1 MPTLLPDQVIGA
13 KYRIV
18 RLLGAGG
25 MGAVYEVHQMDIG
38 RRAALKLLTLDVQ
51 AQPGYFQRFVNE
63 ARSVNQ
69 ISHPGVVQ
77 VYDFGIDSGQPWLV
91 MEYLAGDSLA
101 DLIRTALGQPGR
113 ALGMDGY
120 WIIGELASALDA
132 AHSKGIVHRDL
143 KPANVMIV
151 PDPHSPTGQRV
162 KLLDF
167 GVAKLRDGDPLTK
180 SGSILGT
187 PLYMALEQFKNSA
200 DVDGKADVF
209 ALGVIA
215 YQVLTGRLPHYGA
228 THYEIMGSRLMN
240 PIKPLAQLAPELPA
254 AVSSLV
260 MAMLEKEPAE
270 RPEMATVDL
279 EVRRTLGLPPPRA
292 SGFHDLVAASL
303 AAPRDMKPVGQTSDD
318 EQPPTVDAP
327 HGTLD
332 LMQAQPLTP
341 SGEKAAGELSPRGV
355 PVPISLSSLPSVPVQ
370 IPALRAAPSDRTS
383 AGAPEVLVA
392 AALASPSSPTAPDRP
407 RRAPRF
413 LIGVALALGAA
424 VIGTGSTL
432 WWRMSHPPV
441 APMIAK
447 PAPAATPAPV
457 SPSKVPPA
465 EPPREGA
472 LVAAAS
478 MAPTPAPPQPGST
491 EALLPDAHCEAQA
504 PAKSCIITP
513 QLTMHQR
520 DLIFAAFD
528 QSGAAFCPREPIVLS
543 GLPSHPQI
551 GNTPSSLRRDVALVK
566 ALRQQLNGSRFPA
579 EVEIRCQPIDSR
591 TAGTEVPG
599 GSDLVGPTTVPSPPP
614 TSKIGS
620 RKRCQ
625 SVRATSACVPS
636 RIVTDAQ
643 RTAIVSAMFDA
654 GIKLCP
660 SEHFIITMT
669 SVDLAVRSAPGSVSR
684 ETQDVF
690 LNSLRGRLKGP
701 LWRGELEIRCPA
713 P

>member
-1 MPTLLPDQVIGA
+1 MPALLPDQVIGA

-18 RLLGAGG
+18 RLLGSGG

-77 VYDFGIDSGQPWLV
+77 VYDFGIDAGQPWLV

-101 DLIRTALGQPGR
+101 DVIKTALGQPSR
-113 ALGMDGY
+113 ALGMDWY

-254 AVSSLV
+254 TVTSLV
-260 MAMLEKEPAE
+260 MAMLETEPAA

-292 SGFHDLVAASL
+292 SGFHNLVAVSL
-303 AAPRDMKPVGQTSDD
+303 AGPRDMNPIDRTGDD
-318 EQPPTVDAP
+318 EQRPTIDAP

-332 LMQAQPLTP
+332 LMQAQPPTP

-355 PVPISLSSLPSVPVQ
+355 PVPISLSSLPSVPVP
-370 IPALRAAPSDRTS
+370 IPALRAAPTDRTS
-383 AGAPEVLVA
+383 AGAPEALVA
-392 AALASPSSPTAPDRP
+392 SALASPSSPTAPDGP

-432 WWRMSHPPV
+432 WWRLSHAPV
-441 APMIAK
+441 APLIAK
-447 PAPAATPAPV
+447 PAPSANA
-457 SPSKVPPA
+457 SPEPPRAVPPA
-465 EPPREGA
+465 ESPREGA
-472 LVAAAS
+472 QVVASA
-478 MAPTPAPPQPGST
+478 MAPTPAPSQPGST
-491 EALLPDAHCEAQA
+491 EAPLPDARCEAQA
-504 PAKSCIITP
+504 PTKSCIITP

-528 QSGAAFCPREPIVLS
+528 QSGAVFCPREPLVVS
-543 GLPSHPQI
+543 GLPNHPQI
-551 GNTPSSLRRDVALVK
+551 GNTPSSLRGDAALVK
-566 ALRQQLNGSRFPA
+566 ALRRQLGESRFPA

-591 TAGTEVPG
+591 TAGTDSPSGAGLAVP
-599 GSDLVGPTTVPSPPP
+599 TAATSPPP
-614 TSKIGS
+614 TSKAGS
-620 RKRCQ
+620 HKRCQ

-636 RIVTDAQ
+636 RTVTDPQ

-660 SEHFIITMT
+660 SDHFVITMSST
-669 SVDLAVRSAPGSVSR
+669 DLGVRSAPGSVSR
-684 ETQDVF
+684 ETQEVF

-701 LWRGELEIRCPA
+701 LWRGDLEIRCPA